1 MRPLYLESRAGK
13 VFLLYFP
20 PPGGTPIKS
29 RLLFIPP
36 FGEELNR
43 TRHVIAAFARGCANL
58 GIGVAVLD
66 PFGTGDSEG
75 DFSDASWDIWK
86 ADVEAAVAW
95 LEGQGREPIAI
106 GGLRLGGT
114 LAADVAAD
122 RPGKFQRLVLWQPV
136 TNGQNYLKQFLRIRL
151 AADLSEGGEGRD
163 TKTLMA
169 ALMAGQ
175 TVEVAGYDLPPALG
189 LSIDGLRLGAFG
201 TNAKAPVIWLEVA
214 AREDAP
220 LSPAASRMIDGWKEA
235 GIEVTA
241 KAVPDEPVW
250 NLQLRVEMS
259 NFVQAAVEA
268 MEAA

>member
-20 PPGGTPIKS
+20 PPDGTPVKS

-36 FGEELNR
+36 FAEELNR
-43 TRHVIAAFARGCANL
+43 TRHVIAAFARGCAKR

-66 PFGTGDSEG
+66 PYGTGDSEG
-75 DFSDASWDIWK
+75 DFSEASWDIWK
-86 ADVEAAVAW
+86 ADLETAVAW
-95 LEGQGREPIAI
+95 LEGQGSEAIAV
-106 GGLRLGGT
+106 GGLRLGAT

-122 RPGKFQRLVLWQPV
+122 HPGKFQRLVLWQPV

-151 AADLSEGGEGRD
+151 AADLSEGEGQD

-169 ALMAGQ
+169 ALKDGQ
-175 TVEVAGYDLPPALG
+175 TVEVAGYELPPALALG
-189 LSIDGLRLGAFG
+189 IDGLRLGALG
-201 TNAKAPVIWLEVA
+201 SAAKAPVIWLEVA

-235 GIEVTA
+235 GIEVSA
-241 KAVPDEPVW
+241 EAVPDEPVW

-259 NFVQAAVEA
+259 GFIRTAVEA